1 MIVGIVVGVNVFEKR
16 TVYTG
21 TVRLLLVVW
30 YSLVK
35 VDDGTGVVD
44 CSHRAVGSCAPNSSV
59 KPSASP
65 QKLKL
70 KHPSSQVTKD
80 IPNPSYSL
88 FAFKPPCS
96 TNTTDDPF
104 INVPPT
110 LAKYQPAALPK
121 RIFVGAFVRVQ
132 GRVSKLHHGRQIVV
146 QDIGEEV
153 SLRVV

>member
-21 TVRLLLVVW
+21 AICLLLVIW
-30 YSLVK
+30 YSLVQ

-44 CSHRAVGSCAPNSSV
+44 CSHRAAGPRAPNPSV

-70 KHPSSQVTKD
+70 KHPSSQLTKE

-88 FAFKPPCS
+88 FAFKPLYA
-96 TNTTDDPF
+96 TKTTDDPF

-121 RIFVGAFVRVQ
+121 RIFVGAFVRIQ
-132 GRVSKLHHGRQIVV
+132 GRVSKLYHGRQIVV
-146 QDIGEEV
+146 QDIGEDM
-153 SLRVV
+153 STRVV